1 MQLYLSVTEDLK
13 AQYTLLV
20 KLLDREFIFMPGQTD
35 QVSFE
40 GMLCLVVETK
50 YHKSANILEST
61 TKQLEDYFWTSFL
74 FISMSVLHSS
84 SKEG

>member
-40 GMLCLVVETK
+40 GMLCLVVENKTK
-50 YHKSANILEST
+50 HHHKSANILESNTYKT
-61 TKQLEDYFWTSFL
+61 TRRLFLNFFSFYFYG
-74 FISMSVLHSS
+74 VA
-84 SKEG
+84 